1 MINNVVGGGVYER
14 CIHPAHAYR
23 PVAIIVALSE
33 AEPRFFKANISEG
46 QYAPERV

>member
-1 MINNVVGGGVYER
+1 MWWVLACMNDV
-14 CIHPAHAYR
+14 HTPAHAYR
-23 PVAIIVALSE
+23 SVAIIVAICE